1 MTEYRCGTN
10 SRGRESDA
18 PAERVRPGSIQEGFA
33 AQLARSPDAP
43 AVSAPHECLTYRQ
56 LDERAG
62 RLARLLADSGVEPET
77 PVAVLME
84 RSVDLV
90 VATLA
95 VLKSG
100 GYYVPLHHAHPPERL
115 RRIMAHHG
123 SPPLLTD
130 EAGCRRGVAA
140 ARTIVVGA
148 GHEPPARPGTPPRPP
163 ADPDRLAYVI
173 HTSGSTGE
181 PKGVAVAHRDVLGL
195 VHDRCWEASHHE
207 RVLMLAPYAFN
218 VSTYELWV
226 PLLHGGQIVVPPPG
240 DLTAEALREL
250 IARERITGLHVT
262 AGLFRV
268 LAEESPEIFAGVRQV
283 LTGGDTIAPGA
294 VQAVLDAHP
303 GLVVRAMYG
312 ATEATVFSTQS
323 PMSAPFRAGTS
334 VSVGRPMDGVRVH
347 VLDGRLRPVPAG
359 EVGDVYIAGRGLA
372 RGYAGRPDLTAER
385 FVADPFGAPGTRMYR
400 TGDLG
405 RLSPEGTLDI
415 VGRAG
420 DLVKVAGYRVEPGEV
435 EAVLAGHPS
444 VRHVAVTTRDAGP
457 AGARLVAYV
466 VTDGQPVDAGAL
478 RAHLT
483 GAVPDFMIP
492 SVFVPVPGLPL
503 TPNGKV
509 DRRALPEP
517 VVTSGRAYRPPA
529 TDTEQDLCALF
540 ADVLGVERVG
550 LDDSFFDLGG
560 QSLSA
565 MRLISRIRKRHG
577 VDLTV
582 GEFFDTP
589 TPAELGRLL
598 TGRKEE

>member
-10 SRGRESDA
+10 SRGRESDS
-18 PAERVRPGSIQEGFA
+18 PAELVRPGSIQEGFA

-43 AVSAPHECLTYRQ
+43 AVSAPHTCLTYRQ

-62 RLARLLADSGVEPET
+62 RLARLLADSGVGPET

-84 RSVDLV
+84 RSADLV

-100 GYYVPLHHAHPPERL
+100 GYYVPLHLAHPPERL

-123 SPPLLTD
+123 SPLLLTD
-130 EAGCRRGVAA
+130 EAGSRRGVRAS
-140 ARTIVVGA
+140 RTVVVGP
-148 GHEPPARPGTPPRPP
+148 GHELPDRSGPPPQPP
-163 ADPDRLAYVI
+163 ADPDQLAYVI

-181 PKGVAVAHRDVLGL
+181 PKGVAVAQRDVLAL
-195 VHDRCWEASHHE
+195 VHDSCWEASHHE

-226 PLLHGGQIVVPPPG
+226 PLLRGGQIVVPPPG
-240 DLTAEALREL
+240 DLTAGALRDL
-250 IARERITGLHVT
+250 IARERVTGLHVT

-268 LAEESPEIFAGVRQV
+268 LAEESPEVFAGVRQV

-294 VQAVLDAHP
+294 VQTVLDAHP

-312 ATEATVFSTQS
+312 ATEATVFSTH
-323 PMSAPFRAGTS
+323 SAMTAPYRAGTT
-334 VSVGRPMDGVRVH
+334 VSVGRPMDGVRLH
-347 VLDGRLRPVPAG
+347 VLDSRLRPVPAG
-359 EVGDVYIAGRGLA
+359 EVGDVYLSGRGLA
-372 RGYAGRPDLTAER
+372 RGYAGRPGPTAER
-385 FVADPFGAPGTRMYR
+385 FVANPFGPPGARMYR

-405 RLSPEGTLDI
+405 RLSPEGTLDV

-420 DLVKVAGYRVEPGEV
+420 DLVKIAGYRVEPGEV

-444 VRHVAVTTRDAGP
+444 VRHAAVTARDAGP
-457 AGARLVAYV
+457 AGTRLVAYV
-466 VTDGQPVDAGAL
+466 VTDGPSVDSGAL
-478 RAHLT
+478 RAHLL

-492 SVFVPVPGLPL
+492 SAFVPVPGLPL

-517 VVTSGRAYRPPA
+517 EFASGRAYRPPS
-529 TDTEQDLCALF
+529 TDTEKELCALF

-565 MRLISRIRKRHG
+565 MRLISRIRGRHG

-582 GEFFDTP
+582 GEFFDMP
-589 TPAELGRLL
+589 TPAELDRLL
-598 TGRKEE
+598 AGRKEG